1 MLKVI
6 ATFALMAAAIQF
18 LPAEFA
24 IAVCLIPAGVVIGRP
39 IARVVEGFLGFAK

>member
-1 MLKVI
+1 MSKVI
-6 ATFALMAAAIQF
+6 VVAILVAAAVQF

-24 IAVCLIPAGVVIGRP
+24 IVAALTPVGFAIGRP